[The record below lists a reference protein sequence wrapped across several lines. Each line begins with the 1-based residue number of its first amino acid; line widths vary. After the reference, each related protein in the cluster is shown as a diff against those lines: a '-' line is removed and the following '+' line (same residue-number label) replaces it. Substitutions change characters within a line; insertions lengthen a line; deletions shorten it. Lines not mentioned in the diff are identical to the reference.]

1 MGGGPWDWL
10 TTGCFGVFRCRLG
23 CLVGGLIA
31 FEFFMA
37 CYPLERDILSRNR
50 VVSHDFPK
58 SHPKAHFDSVW
69 NLDLCTWLSGD

>member
-23 CLVGGLIA
+23 CLVGGLVA

-37 CYPLERDILSRNR
+37 CYPLERARDVLSRILKR
-50 VVSHDFPK
+50 TLIVSGIWIY
-58 SHPKAHFDSVW
+58 V
-69 NLDLCTWLSGD
+69 LD